1 MIIILGYLLYI
12 VNLCI
17 DESPETNMVAH
28 AYDLHSWEV
37 GEEGLE
43 VQSHPQ
49 LHSELEA
56 KLEYIS
62 SYLKKRI
69 KKITESIIKKHLIKS
84 C

>member
-17 DESPETNMVAH
+17 DESPETNTVAH

-43 VQSHPQ
+43 VQSHP
-49 LHSELEA
+49 
-56 KLEYIS
+56 
-62 SYLKKRI
+62 
-69 KKITESIIKKHLIKS
+69 
-84 C
+84 

>member
-17 DESPETNMVAH
+17 DESPETNMVVH

-49 LHSELEA
+49 LHSEPEV

-62 SYLKKRI
+62 SYLKQRI
-69 KKITESIIKKHLIKS
+69 KNY
-84 C
+84 